1 MAGMRVVIQRVSS
14 AGVDV
19 VDAATGEPDASF
31 EPQRIGPGLVL
42 LVAVSDD
49 DGPEQISWTARKI
62 ANLRIFDDDE
72 GRMNRSVL
80 DVGGE
85 VLSIS
90 QFTLYGDVRR
100 GNRPSFVAAGQ
111 PDHARDVW
119 LRLDEALRGYG
130 LTVREGRFAAHMRVS
145 LTNDGPVTIP
155 LDTAVMAR
163 PR

>member
-1 MAGMRVVIQRVSS
+1 MV
-14 AGVDV
+14 
-19 VDAATGEPDASF
+19 
-31 EPQRIGPGLVL
+31 
-42 LVAVSDD
+42 
-49 DGPEQISWTARKI
+49 ARKI
-62 ANLRIFDDDE
+62 AELRILRDE
-72 GRMNRSVL
+72 HSALTASAPVL
-80 DVGGE
+80 V
-85 VLSIS
+85 VS

-119 LRLDEALRGYG
+119 LRLDEALRGHG